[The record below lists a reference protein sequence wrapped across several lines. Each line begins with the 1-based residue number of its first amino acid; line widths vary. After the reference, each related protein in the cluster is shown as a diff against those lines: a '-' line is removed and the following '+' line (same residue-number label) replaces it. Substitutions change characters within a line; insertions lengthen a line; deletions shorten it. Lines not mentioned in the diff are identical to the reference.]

1 MLPEGLLC
9 VHTAELPAA
18 ALVSVC
24 LGQETLCDL
33 TFAPCSTLAFV
44 GLSAA

>member
-9 VHTAELPAA
+9 VHTAEPPAA

-24 LGQETLCDL
+24 LGQEALCDL
-33 TFAPCSTLAFV
+33 TFAPCPPLAFA